1 MDDASSLYI
10 SLPEDVLQPLLTT
23 SNSSSLKDALEILIE
38 SSKTTVG
45 RSDLASKNIL
55 PEVLQLTQ
63 SISHSSGCHYLLLS
77 LKLLRNLCAGEI
89 TNQNLFIEQT
99 GVGIVLRVLRSPGV
113 NSDKDYGIIRIAL
126 QVLANVSLAGETHQR
141 IIWHQ
146 FFPDEFATLAGV
158 RRQETCDPLCMVI
171 YACCDGSPGLF
182 KELCGEKG
190 LAIMAEIVCTAAS
203 VGFKEDWFKL
213 LVSRTCV
220 EEIQF
225 PQLFS
230 KLSQVGASGNCEDSN
245 SREGT
250 FSSEQAFL
258 LKIVSEIVNERIEEI
273 IIANDFALC
282 VLEIF
287 RKSIGFVDFYARGAP
302 SLPASSSAINV
313 LGYTL
318 SILRDIC
325 AWGDPGG
332 SDSENRADLVDSLQS
347 HGLIEM
353 FLSLLRDLEPPAII
367 RKAMRQSEN
376 QEGTGAN
383 SAKTCPYI
391 GFRKDLVAVIGNCAY
406 RRKHIQDEIRERD
419 GNLLLLQQCVTD
431 EDNPFLREWGIWCV
445 RNLLEGNAEN
455 QKVVADLELQGS
467 INVPELNGLGLKVE
481 VDQST
486 RRAKLVNVP
495 LKA

>member
-1 MDDASSLYI
+1 MDDASSLDI
-10 SLPEDVLQPLLTT
+10 SLPEDVLQPLLTI
-23 SNSSSLKDALEILIE
+23 SNSSSLKEALEILIE

-55 PEVLQLTQ
+55 PQVLQLIQ
-63 SISHSSGCHYLLLS
+63 SIPHTSGCHYPLLS
-77 LKLLRNLCAGEI
+77 LKLLRNLSAGEI
-89 TNQNLFIEQT
+89 TNQNSFIEQT
-99 GVGIVLRVLRSPGV
+99 GAGIVLRVLRSPGV

-141 IIWHQ
+141 AIWHQ

-158 RRQETCDPLCMVI
+158 RCQETLDPLCMVI
-171 YACCDGSPGLF
+171 YTCCDGSSGLF
-182 KELCGEKG
+182 KELCGDKG
-190 LAIMAEIVCTAAS
+190 LAIMAEIVRTAAS

-220 EEIQF
+220 VEILF
-225 PQLFS
+225 PQLLS
-230 KLSQVGASGNCEDSN
+230 KSRQVGASGNCEDSN

-258 LKIVSEIVNERIEEI
+258 LQIVSEIVNERIEEI
-273 IIANDFALC
+273 IVPNDFALC

-287 RKSIGFVDFYARGAP
+287 RKSIGLVDFYARGAP
-302 SLPASSSAINV
+302 SLPTSSTAINV
-313 LGYTL
+313 LGYSL
-318 SILRDIC
+318 AILRDIC
-325 AWGDPGG
+325 AWEDPAG
-332 SDSENRADLVDSLQS
+332 SSSENRADLVDSLQS
-347 HGLIEM
+347 CGLIKV
-353 FLSLLRDLEPPAII
+353 FLSLLHDLEPPAII

-376 QEGTGAN
+376 SEGTRAN
-383 SAKTCPYI
+383 SSKTCPYI

-455 QKVVADLELQGS
+455 QKVVAELELQGS
-467 INVPELNGLGLKVE
+467 INVAELTGLGLKVE
-481 VDQST
+481 VDQNT

-495 LKA
+495 SKA